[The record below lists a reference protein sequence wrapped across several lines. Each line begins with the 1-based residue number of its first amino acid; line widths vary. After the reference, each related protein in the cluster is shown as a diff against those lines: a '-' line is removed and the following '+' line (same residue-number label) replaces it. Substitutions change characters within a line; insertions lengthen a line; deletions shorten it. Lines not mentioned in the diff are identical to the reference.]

1 MPTTLLRPRKKGK
14 ARKRLPPLTPERRL
28 MLDGSPL
35 ALAKARLRI
44 GPAGRLKELGGLLDK
59 FTVNPAADPSELT
72 DLLDDLDE
80 VLDALEKAEE
90 EVWAA
95 WRALRARSASTRG
108 AMVAGSAANS
118 LPELPADL
126 SLYTFK
132 GPSGSSFKD
141 CAARHRA
148 SLEALYEKKQGALQ
162 PVVDCLHARG
172 LDAGSLNKS
181 KVVYLFALL
190 GLKLTAN
197 GL

>member
-1 MPTTLLRPRKKGK
+1 
-14 ARKRLPPLTPERRL
+14 

-35 ALAKARLRI
+35 GLAKARLRI
-44 GPAGRLKELGGLLDK
+44 GPASRLKELSGLLDK
-59 FTVNPAADPSELT
+59 FTLTPAADPGELT

-80 VLDALEKAEE
+80 VLDALENAEE

-95 WRALRARSASTRG
+95 WRALRARSASTKG
-108 AMVAGSAANS
+108 EAIVGSTADG

-132 GPSGSSFKD
+132 GPSGTSFKD
-141 CAARHRA
+141 CAARHRVG
-148 SLEALYEKKQGALQ
+148 LEALYEKEQGALQ
-162 PVVDCLHARG
+162 PIVDCLHSRG
-172 LDAGSLNKS
+172 LDAGALSKS
-181 KVVYLFALL
+181 KAVYLFELL